1 MKISPNGQITIPP
14 DIQEKLGLLPGT
26 EIQLEVIGD
35 ILQIRKPRTLSRGK
49 QLIAAIRGKATSRLT
64 TNDIIE
70 NFGSETPSFYDG
82 FTVKYEHRLRNI
94 C

>member
-1 MKISPNGQITIPP
+1 MQKNTMKISPNGQITIPP

-49 QLIAAIRGKATSRLT
+49 QLIAAIRGKATSRLRPVIL
-64 TNDIIE
+64 NPVIKD
-70 NFGSETPSFYDG
+70 
-82 FTVKYEHRLRNI
+82 
-94 C
+94 

>member
-14 DIQEKLGLLPGT
+14 DLQKQLGLLPGT

-35 ILQIRKPRTLSRGK
+35 TLQISKPRTLSRGK

-64 TNDIIE
+64 TNDITQVTR
-70 NFGSETPSFYDG
+70 GDP
-82 FTVKYEHRLRNI
+82 
-94 C
+94 

>member
-35 ILQIRKPRTLSRGK
+35 ILQIRKPRKNPKPT
-49 QLIAAIRGKATSRLT
+49 
-64 TNDIIE
+64 
-70 NFGSETPSFYDG
+70 
-82 FTVKYEHRLRNI
+82 
-94 C
+94 

>member
-64 TNDIIE
+64 TNDIMQATRDSWPTFWWIA
-70 NFGSETPSFYDG
+70 TSF
-82 FTVKYEHRLRNI
+82 LML
-94 C
+94 

>member
-1 MKISPNGQITIPP
+1 MQKNTMKISPNGQITIPP

-35 ILQIRKPRTLSRGK
+35 ILQIRGK

-64 TNDIIE
+64 TNDIMQATRDTKS
-70 NFGSETPSFYDG
+70 GY
-82 FTVKYEHRLRNI
+82 
-94 C
+94 

>member
-1 MKISPNGQITIPP
+1 
-14 DIQEKLGLLPGT
+14 LLPGT

-64 TNDIIE
+64 TNDIMQATRD
-70 NFGSETPSFYDG
+70 S
-82 FTVKYEHRLRNI
+82 
-94 C
+94 